1 MPHRSSAGR
10 AALFAFGAALAA
22 LPAVSWSQDLK
33 SYLIARTAAGNGHY
47 ALAAE
52 NYAEAVRADPSNLDL
67 RGKAL
72 LIFLVAGEADMAVD
86 AARALESGGRQ
97 SLESSLLL
105 IAEDVVGGRFDEALR
120 RHEESSAENAVMGA
134 LIPGWLHLGS
144 GNDEAAFEHFA
155 SEFEQSAVI
164 VPLARF
170 HGALARASRGEFEAA
185 AAVFAELEPL
195 LHEEEA
201 LRQLV
206 ADQFYSA
213 YAQSLAKLGDSEG
226 ALEVIAGAPKS
237 DWDPGS
243 AALDAL
249 GKELAAGGFR
259 RYDAVASSREGV
271 AQALAVVARLL
282 DGSDDQAIL
291 VWRLAE
297 ILDPDNT
304 VLRMRVAESLSGL
317 GSPALAAEAYGGV
330 SPDDPLHRLAS
341 IGRGNALQDAGEP
354 EEAIATLTSLAER
367 HPDSEQVQY
376 SLGNIFRMES
386 RFEEALAAY
395 DAALSINPE
404 PTVENWST
412 YYFRGI
418 ARERTGE
425 WEEAKEDF
433 RIALELSEGRSGRPY
448 VLNYLG
454 YSMLEQHEDYE
465 GAERL
470 IREAVAAEPDN
481 GAFVDSLG
489 WALYLLGRHDEALV
503 EMKKAVKLE
512 PVDPI
517 VIDHLG
523 DVYWAV
529 GMRREADFQ
538 WRRALS
544 HEPEEE
550 LRARIERKLDIGLD
564 AVLEEESAASA
575 EAGAN

>member
-1 MPHRSSAGR
+1 MPYLSLARC

-22 LPAVSWSQDLK
+22 FPAASWSQDLK
-33 SYLIARTAAGNGHY
+33 SYLIARTAAGNGDY

-52 NYAEAVRADPSNLDL
+52 NYTDVVLADPSNLEVRDE
-67 RGKAL
+67 AL
-72 LIFLVAGEADMAVD
+72 PIFLVAGEADMAV
-86 AARALESGGRQ
+86 ASARELEGGGRQ
-97 SLESSLLL
+97 TLVSALLL
-105 IAEDVVGGRFDEALR
+105 MADDVVRGRFDEALR
-120 RHEESSAENAVMGA
+120 RHEESLADTAMLGA

-155 SEFEQSAVI
+155 SEFERSALL
-164 VPLARF
+164 VPLARL

-185 AAVFAELEPL
+185 AAIFAELEPL
-195 LHEEEA
+195 LVEEEA

-213 YAQSLAKLGDSEG
+213 YAQSLAKLGDSEN
-226 ALEVIAGAPKS
+226 ALEVLASAPKS

-243 AALDAL
+243 VALAALSEEL
-249 GKELAAGGFR
+249 GAGGFR
-259 RYDAVASSREGV
+259 SYDAVASSREGF
-271 AQALAVVARLL
+271 AQALAAVARI
-282 DGSDDQAIL
+282 SNDQDYQAVLI
-291 VWRLAE
+291 WRLAE

-304 VLRMRVAESLSGL
+304 VLRMRLAESLDRL
-317 GSPALAAEAYGGV
+317 GSHELAAEAYGAVG
-330 SPDDPLHRLAS
+330 SDDPLYLLAT
-341 IGRGNALQDAGEP
+341 IGRGNSLQDAGDT
-354 EEAIATLTSLAER
+354 EEAIATLTSLAR
-367 HPDSEQVQY
+367 QNPDSEQVQY
-376 SLGNIFRMES
+376 SLGNVYRMES
-386 RFEEALAAY
+386 RFEEAQAAY
-395 DAALSINPE
+395 DAALAINPE
-404 PTVENWST
+404 PTAENWST

-418 ARERTGE
+418 TRERTGE

-433 RIALELSEGRSGRPY
+433 RIALRLSEGSSGRPW

-454 YSMLEQHEDYE
+454 YSMLEQGEDYE

-503 EMKKAVKLE
+503 EMEKAVKLE

-523 DVYWAV
+523 DVYWVV

-544 HEPEEE
+544 YEPEEE

-564 AVLEEESAASA
+564 AVLEEEAALSSEA
-575 EAGAN
+575 EAN

>member
-1 MPHRSSAGR
+1 MPYRSLAR
-10 AALFAFGAALAA
+10 CAALFALGAALAA
-22 LPAVSWSQDLK
+22 LPAASWSQDLR
-33 SYLIARTAAGNGHY
+33 SYLIARTAAGNGDY

-52 NYAEAVRADPSNLDL
+52 NYTDAVLAEPSNLEL
-67 RGKAL
+67 RGEAL
-72 LIFLVAGEADMAVD
+72 PIFLVAGKADMAV
-86 AARALESGGRQ
+86 ASAQELEGGGLRT
-97 SLESSLLL
+97 LVSSMLLM
-105 IAEDVVGGRFDEALR
+105 ADDVVRGRFDEALQ
-120 RHEESSAENAVMGA
+120 RHEDSLADSAVLGT
-134 LIPGWLHLGS
+134 LIPGWLLLGA

-155 SEFEQSAVI
+155 SEFEQSAFL

-185 AAVFAELEPL
+185 AAVFAELEPEL
-195 LHEEEA
+195 AEQEA
-201 LRQLV
+201 VRQLV
-206 ADQFYSA
+206 ADQYYSA
-213 YAQSLAKLGDSEG
+213 YAQSLAKLGDSEK
-226 ALEVIAGAPKS
+226 ALEVLAGAPSS

-243 AALDAL
+243 VSLSAL
-249 GKELAAGGFR
+249 GEELGAGGFR
-259 RYDAVASSREGV
+259 SYDAAASSREGV
-271 AQALAVVARLL
+271 AQALATVARISNGQ
-282 DGSDDQAIL
+282 DYQAVLI
-291 VWRLAE
+291 WRLAE

-304 VLRMRVAESLSGL
+304 VLRMRLAESLARL
-317 GSPALAAEAYGGV
+317 GSHELAAEAYGAV
-330 SPDDPLHRLAS
+330 SPDDPLHLLAA
-341 IGRGNALQDAGEP
+341 IGRGNALQDAGDT
-354 EEAIATLTSLAER
+354 EEAIETLTSLAKR
-367 HPDSEQVQY
+367 NPDSEQVQY
-376 SLGNIFRMES
+376 SLGNVFRMES

-395 DAALSINPE
+395 DAALLINPE
-404 PTVENWST
+404 RTAENWST

-418 ARERTGE
+418 ARERTDN

-503 EMKKAVKLE
+503 EMEKAVKLE

-544 HEPEEE
+544 YEPEEE
-550 LRARIERKLDIGLD
+550 LRARIERKLAIGLD
-564 AVLEEESAASA
+564 AVLEEEAAA
-575 EAGAN
+575 PPEAGAN